1 MELFPKIMDLI
12 TTTTPADTG
21 NTAVNVPPTST
32 NENQPPRMNGHYNDT
47 DTDTGTND
55 MVDAQSMSSPYV
67 MATTTT
73 ITTTMKRGKPTTTP
87 AVDNDIV
94 DVAPNDVTDDAM
106 DRTESTMVTVSPR
119 IVNMATTTIGTTPP
133 PSGGVRRSPRRHH
146 YHDSPTVALL
156 PTTATIAPRSRT
168 TLTIPT
174 STQKKART
182 NNVPVLST
190 IPIRND
196 DSPMMITTI
205 TTGVLPCSNG
215 DSDSDGGSCA
225 VVVPTPPLLP
235 PPPNNNI
242 SVMQT
247 TTTISMTVDQI
258 HSRMYQLFGSSPPTE
273 EPDASG
279 TTTTTT
285 TATTTTTNT
294 SSSDLIFHRVR
305 CVCCIYIYIYIGIDF
320 LVPPVC

>member
-21 NTAVNVPPTST
+21 NTCAANVPPTST

-47 DTDTGTND
+47 DTGTND
-55 MVDAQSMSSPYV
+55 MVDAQPMSSPYV

-87 AVDNDIV
+87 IMDNDIV
-94 DVAPNDVTDDAM
+94 GVAPNDVAHDTM
-106 DRTESTMVTVSPR
+106 DRTSTMVTVSPR
-119 IVNMATTTIGTTPP
+119 IVNMTTTTIGTPPP
-133 PSGGVRRSPRRHH
+133 PSGSVRRSPRRHH

-156 PTTATIAPRSRT
+156 LTTATIAPRSRT
-168 TLTIPT
+168 TQTIPS

-182 NNVPVLST
+182 NAPVST
-190 IPIRND
+190 IPIRTTYD
-196 DSPMMITTI
+196 DSPMMITT
-205 TTGVLPCSNG
+205 TMTGVLPCSNG
-215 DSDSDGGSCA
+215 GDSDGCS
-225 VVVPTPPLLP
+225 VVVPTPPL

-242 SVMQT
+242 VMT

-258 HSRMYQLFGSSPPTE
+258 HSRMYQLFGSSPPPPPE
-273 EPDASG
+273 QDASG
-279 TTTTTT
+279 TTTTTA
-285 TATTTTTNT
+285 TATTPNT

-305 CVCCIYIYIYIGIDF
+305 CVCCCIYIYLYLYLFISVLIAMF
-320 LVPPVC
+320 LRLPTPN